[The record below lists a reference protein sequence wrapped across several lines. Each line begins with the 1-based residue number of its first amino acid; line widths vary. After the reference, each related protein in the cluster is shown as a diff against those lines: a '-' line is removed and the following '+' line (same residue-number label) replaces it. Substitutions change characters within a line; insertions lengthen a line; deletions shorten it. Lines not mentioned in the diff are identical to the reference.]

1 MNPTAATAA
10 PDLWEPRRQ
19 LSLDAARRRSARL
32 SGLRF
37 LFVALAA
44 ASFASIF
51 IFMAVNAVSGTVD
64 PAAMAAGSEGQRMDN
79 PRFVG
84 RSQNGQRYE
93 IVAKSAFRQPGSD
106 IIVLDTPL
114 YASEDGRKMLSVRGL
129 YDPAK
134 RTIELEGDVKFEGQD
149 GAGFSSTNAFIDARN
164 GSIRGERAIRGAG
177 PLGAVRSDTYEI
189 GDDGRRIILRGR
201 VQGVIKAK

>member
-1 MNPTAATAA
+1 MSPAAAPLA

-37 LFVALAA
+37 VFVALAA
-44 ASFASIF
+44 GSFASIF
-51 IFMAVNAVSGTVD
+51 VFMAINALGGQVD
-64 PAAMAAGSEGQRMDN
+64 PAAIAAASEGQRMEK

-84 RSQNGQRYE
+84 RSESGQRYE
-93 IVAKSAFRQPGSD
+93 IVAKTAFRQPGTD
-106 IIVLDTPL
+106 IIVLDTPI

-134 RTIELEGDVKFEGQD
+134 RTVELEGDVKFEGQD
-149 GAGFSSTNAFIDARN
+149 GAGFSSTNAFIDATT
-164 GSIRGERAIRGAG
+164 GTIRGERAIRGAG

-189 GDDGRRIILRGR
+189 SDDGRRITLRGR
-201 VQGVIKAK
+201 VQGVIKRN